1 MKPYFIPLGTSEP
14 QTFALTDRGDPIV
27 GTGLTVTLE
36 IATRDDAAFDVGAA
50 AWAVATA
57 YALNAVVRPTTANG
71 HLYKCTVAGTSDGS
85 TQPTWPTSAGSTVT
99 DGSVTWK
106 EVTPTVAWL
115 VAADGTVRVTGVEVL
130 ALGNYRVRYRLTDGA
145 GKYGFA
151 PNGEKADL
159 WTVVSVVP

>member
-1 MKPYFIPLGTSEP
+1 MQHFIPHGTSEP
-14 QTFALTDRGDPIV
+14 QDFELRDGGEAIV

-36 IATRDDAAFDVGAA
+36 LATRDGDTFDEGGT

-57 YALNAVVRPTTANG
+57 YALNAVVRPVTANG
-71 HLYKCTVAGTSDGS
+71 HLYKCTVAGTSDAA
-85 TQPTWPTSAGSTVT
+85 TEPTWPTSAGTTVT

-130 ALGNYRVRYRLTDGA
+130 PLGNYRVRYRLTDGA
-145 GKYGFA
+145 GKFGFA